1 MINKKIKIKIFSDS
15 SPLRLEKECN
25 KWLIDNQDIEIIK
38 IDISSNNYFII
49 NSKKIIIS
57 HIDIENLFKVENF
70 NYWFN
75 NPNNGAVYAHTGI
88 FLRLDKLSDSQFFDY
103 FESYGSIKDG
113 EFFAYNEDYTR
124 FIKFKDD
131 VRKDW
136 MKKIEE
142 RND

>member
-1 MINKKIKIKIFSDS
+1 MKSILKFIMRIINKFH
-15 SPLRLEKECN
+15 N
-25 KWLIDNQDIEIIK
+25 
-38 IDISSNNYFII
+38 I

-57 HIDIENLFKVENF
+57 HIDIEKVFNIENF
-70 NYWFN
+70 NYCFN
-75 NPNNGAVYAHTGI
+75 NPNNGAIYAHTGI

-103 FESYGSIKDG
+103 FESYEGINDG
-113 EFFAYNEDYTR
+113 ENFAYREDYTR

-136 MKKIEE
+136 MKEIEK